1 MVAEN
6 KRGSLSKGKTKMGI
20 QLDTH
25 LLYALKREFL
35 S

>member
-6 KRGSLSKGKTKMGI
+6 KRGSLSKGKIKVGI
-20 QLDTH
+20 HLDTH
-25 LLYALKREFL
+25 LLYALRREFL